1 MGVREARIEEG
12 RNYIGEDRV
21 DEMVVTTQLVILAEE
36 CGGVSARRVE
46 VFQDGEKSV
55 DGWTR
60 TRATQTP
67 QRAERRQTRRR

>member
-1 MGVREARIEEG
+1 MGVREARLEEG

-21 DEMVVTTQLVILAEE
+21 EIMVVTIKLVILAEK

-46 VFQDGEKSV
+46 VFQDGEKCA

-67 QRAERRQTRRR
+67 